1 MDPYGYDDPS
11 DDDENDDM
19 AVEEEEDDDDD
30 NNDDEHHEHHQQATL
45 TNASSYLASPVSQ
58 YAEKEPRYNNDN
70 DLEDGDDD
78 DDEDDDENDDDDEDL
93 VHHHEQQETIEQVQ
107 RPAQPQPRGKPEAM
121 TANIMRAKAAA
132 ERLEED
138 DYDSSENDN
147 DNDEDDDDDDDD
159 DDGAAQAAV
168 VVATEEDAAEEEEAP
183 ASARP
188 APVDHPAAKPAAP
201 RKRTATKM
209 KSASL
214 QRSRPTSP
222 ATDYNDGTENLLTET
237 ISEREYQNLDSLM
250 EQFCRVPLLA
260 EFSRPVN
267 LLHPEVRLV
276 GVHGHCRL
284 RWGKTVQFG
293 RLDTFAT
300 FFSPLPLSKKKH
312 SNLLTVGT
320 NLCQD
325 CESSSGFGT
334 CLSRNSSSTVSKHE
348 RFEIGYVAGI
358 WQLCQVSFP
367 PQQSRK
373 GSIVC
378 VHRLAFA

>member
-132 ERLEED
+132 EGLEED

-168 VVATEEDAAEEEEAP
+168 VVATEEDAAEEEEEAP

-201 RKRTATKM
+201 RKRTASKM
-209 KSASL
+209 KSAFL

-222 ATDYNDGTENLLTET
+222 ATDYNDGTENLLESQATET

-284 RWGKTVQFG
+284 RWGKTLQFG

-300 FFSPLPLSKKKH
+300 FFSPLPLSKK
-312 SNLLTVGT
+312 NTQT
-320 NLCQD
+320 
-325 CESSSGFGT
+325 
-334 CLSRNSSSTVSKHE
+334 
-348 RFEIGYVAGI
+348 Y
-358 WQLCQVSFP
+358 
-367 PQQSRK
+367 
-373 GSIVC
+373 
-378 VHRLAFA
+378 